1 MIKKSFLQQSKGQ
14 SIVEALVA
22 LGLISV
28 IGLAF
33 TGGLVQLRNTS
44 KSSLLASATD
54 RQVSDISENI
64 KAGVQDYQ
72 VNFDYDPSQIDTYL
86 ALNNLPMQWDVGRV
100 AAKGQC
106 DTCQGTYGYLIQPYE
121 KYRGLYL
128 VTLRMT
134 HKSWLPEKFRDYTFV
149 VSAK

>member
-1 MIKKSFLQQSKGQ
+1 MMKRSLLKQSKGQ
-14 SIVEALVA
+14 SIVESLVA

-28 IGLAF
+28 IGMTFAS
-33 TGGLVQLRNTS
+33 GLISLRNTS
-44 KSSLLASATD
+44 KKSLMSSSTD
-54 RQVSDISENI
+54 RQIADIAENI
-64 KAGVQDYQ
+64 KSGVQDYQ
-72 VNFDYDPSQIDTYL
+72 VNFDYDQTHIDDYL
-86 ALNNLPMQWDVGRV
+86 PINNLPMQWDVGKV
-100 AAKGQC
+100 AAKGNC
-106 DTCQGTYGYLIQPYE
+106 KTCEGTYGYIIQPYE